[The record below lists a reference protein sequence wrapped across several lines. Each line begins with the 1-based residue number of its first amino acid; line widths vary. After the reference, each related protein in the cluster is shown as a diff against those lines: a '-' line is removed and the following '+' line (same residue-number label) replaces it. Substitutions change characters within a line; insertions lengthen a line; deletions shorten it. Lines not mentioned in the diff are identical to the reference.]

1 MIDGLNHLAL
11 SVSDM
16 KRTLEFYTGVLGLR
30 LDGLFPMHGVPGAV
44 HAFLD
49 LGDGR
54 QLSFIRFRAPKDR
67 VEGLTYPAHP
77 GRSSAVGTM
86 HHVAL
91 NVRDEATL
99 LAVRDRVLASG
110 RPVAGPIDHGFCRS
124 IYFKGPDEEQL
135 EVSWFTRAL
144 GAEEMNAATLRA
156 VGISAAELATM
167 SGGKA

>member
-1 MIDGLNHLAL
+1 MIYGLNHLAL
-11 SVSDM
+11 SVADM
-16 KRTLEFYTGVLGLR
+16 KRTLEFYTGLLGLR

-54 QLSFIRFRAPKDR
+54 QLSFIRFRSPKDR

-110 RPVAGPIDHGFCRS
+110 RHCAGPIDHGFCRS

-135 EVSWFTRAL
+135 EVSWFARKL
-144 GAEEMNAATLRA
+144 GAEEMDAETVHAI
-156 VGISAAELATM
+156 GISPAELAAMT
-167 SGGKA
+167 GGNA